1 MIWNEEISF
10 DGFQK
15 KIDEWYKDKDF
26 ELCNP
31 PISAQFALYLIFKTL
46 VDDREDYPYLTTMP
60 ESIEQ
65 TNSIMLDLILR
76 KYSRKYRKY
85 LKLKKKNIAKIIIVI
100 VLVIGLFFGYKNS
113 PKMLS
118 FLTVFV
124 GILFVFLV
132 ANNIYRLEE
141 FFWFLDKNYR

>member
-26 ELCNP
+26 ELCDP
-31 PISAQFALYLIFKTL
+31 PISAQFALDLIFKTL
-46 VDDREDYPYLTTMP
+46 VDDREDYPHLTTMP
-60 ESIEQ
+60 ENTEQ

-85 LKLKKKNIAKIIIVI
+85 LKLKKKNK
-100 VLVIGLFFGYKNS
+100 
-113 PKMLS
+113 
-118 FLTVFV
+118 
-124 GILFVFLV
+124 
-132 ANNIYRLEE
+132 
-141 FFWFLDKNYR
+141 